1 MIDVYA
7 SQSSE
12 IARYGNQMHF
22 SEVVAEAQRRGRM
35 IRLSKR
41 MSGRMAA
48 KSYEERGFLSPQL
61 ETFFRSLR
69 DRTKHLFQC
78 LGIIGVL
85 VKQRNTLQEVLCS
98 RGMKG
103 AGIIENEIL
112 GHLTCVVR
120 KHLSLHTDDLDGKTS
135 CSRDMVGEYI
145 AGNGRKAH
153 DRSIA
158 SCLREHPSP

>member
-1 MIDVYA
+1 
-7 SQSSE
+7 
-12 IARYGNQMHF
+12 MHF
-22 SEVVAEAQRRGRM
+22 SEVLAEAQRHGRM

-41 MSGRMAA
+41 VDGRMA
-48 KSYEERGFLSPQL
+48 KSFEGRGFLSHQL

-69 DRTKHLFQC
+69 DRTNHLLQC
-78 LGIIGVL
+78 LGIIGAPI
-85 VKQRNTLQEVLCS
+85 KQRNTLQEVLCS

-112 GHLTCVVR
+112 GHLACVVR

-145 AGNGRKAH
+145 VGDG
-153 DRSIA
+153 
-158 SCLREHPSP
+158 